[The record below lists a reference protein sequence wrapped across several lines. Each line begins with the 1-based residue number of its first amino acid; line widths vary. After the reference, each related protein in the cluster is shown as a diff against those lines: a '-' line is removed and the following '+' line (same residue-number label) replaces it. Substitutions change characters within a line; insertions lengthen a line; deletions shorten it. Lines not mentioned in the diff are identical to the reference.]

1 MGRTLSD
8 LDLEGH
14 YNLVVSRVF
23 RSGVQ
28 FMPTPDLKLALGDEL
43 NVVGTVDNIKKQVK
57 LLVTHLQP

>member
-28 FMPTPDLKLALGDEL
+28 FMPTPDLKLALGCKIQL
-43 NVVGTVDNIKKQVK
+43 Y
-57 LLVTHLQP
+57 